1 MNISKYVTMV
11 CAALMIS
18 ACTDEVKDIIAPETH
33 EEGENKKEEA
43 VEMIPVTV
51 TVTENSSRVSHGEG
65 AENTITVA
73 WEEGDVI
80 YLGSPAADAS
90 DKLINAEG
98 SGFSTL
104 DIDVKSISEDK
115 KTASFTGKIPS
126 TLSGQNLLAFYGK
139 AENLK
144 INEGKVIMDF
154 TQQTQSEAGY
164 AHLADYDL
172 MSAVITGY
180 DGNKKINLQFK
191 HEGAIFKVKLT
202 QLPEGDSFSKVILSL
217 PEGTNSFVT
226 SKSFG
231 ADGQSTDVQTTNSI
245 ELNLGNVSGT
255 TFDAVLT
262 LCPTT
267 FNSEMNISVP
277 VTNNSGVY
285 SYTDQIN
292 ISNAILE
299 AGKYYWTPDLLLA
312 KDNTIKGEGTS
323 ESPYLIDNVDK
334 FNRIADNAS
343 AYYSITQDMD
353 FSGATITPI
362 ETFAGTL
369 DGGNKTLSN
378 FTIATSSG
386 NSGIVAINKG
396 TIKNINVSNVT
407 VSKGTETTKFGIIV
421 ATNKGTISNCNVSGA
436 NLTFDCITTGA
447 NCGVIAGENLS
458 NAATISDV
466 IIESSTITINSGKV
480 NVGMVVGLN
489 GNWNSPTLKGA
500 KVKASNYIT
509 YSDGENSSCIGGIAG
524 WNNGGKIIG
533 TSSAI
538 NITPNAASHF
548 GGITGANKNSGEVI
562 ASYCNGVFGNIPSGS
577 NAGGIVADNAPVNST
592 DSKITGCYSSV
603 ARTGDFGG
611 LIGKGTGT
619 ITESYFYNCTYGKRN
634 GQTGPDLSSSKVT
647 DGDALKTKVE
657 SLNTAIQSS
666 GFKYIINTS
675 DATGNE
681 PLILSK
687 IE

>member
-180 DGNKKINLQFK
+180 DGNEKINLQFK

-334 FNRIADNAS
+334 FNRIADNTS

-378 FTIATSSG
+378 FTIATSNAKSG
-386 NSGIVAINKG
+386 LIATNNGMV
-396 TIKNINVSNVT
+396 KNINISNIT
-407 VSKGTETTKFGIIV
+407 ATKNTETTAFGIIV
-421 ATNKGTISNCNVSGA
+421 ASNQGTISNCNISGA
-436 NLTFDCITTGA
+436 NLTFSCNTNGT
-447 NCGVIAGENLS
+447 NCGTIAGENITN
-458 NAATISDV
+458 NAVISDV
-466 IIESSTITINSGKV
+466 VVENSTITINSGKA
-480 NVGMVVGLN
+480 NAGMVVGLN
-489 GNWNSPTLKGA
+489 GNWNAPTLKGA
-500 KVKASNYIT
+500 KVKNNNTIT
-509 YSDGENSSCIGGIAG
+509 YNAGANNSSLGGVVG
-524 WNNGGKIIG
+524 WNKGGQIIG

-538 NITPNAASHF
+538 NMYPKASSHF
-548 GGITGANKNSGEVI
+548 GGIVGSNNNNGKVI
-562 ASYCNGVFGNIPSGS
+562 ASYCYGTFSNISASTNNGGVVG
-577 NAGGIVADNAPVNST
+577 DNAT
-592 DSKITGCYSSV
+592 AMTGCYSSV
-603 ARTGDFGG
+603 SNSTPNLFGG
-611 LIGKGTGT
+611 LIGKGNGT
-619 ITESYFYNCTYGKRN
+619 ITESYFYNCNNGKRN